1 VRRETVEEVAREF
14 QLDERPTASAGA
26 QASAMKQSGESAPL
40 VQSLLQNLANLI
52 DRLGHQDPEIETPT
66 ERKP

>member
-1 VRRETVEEVAREF
+1 
-14 QLDERPTASAGA
+14 
-26 QASAMKQSGESAPL
+26 

-52 DRLGHQDPEIETPT
+52 DRLGHQDAEIETPT